1 MESLIP
7 LLMAGAGFLVIGFIL
22 GHNKGFAD
30 GFNYAVANSEEVG
43 KVISKE
49 VIKNARMRVM
59 KVVDGELKEVDGTV
73 EEKPET
79 VEETVE

>member
-1 MESLIP
+1 MGNLFPLIVII
-7 LLMAGAGFLVIGFIL
+7 AGSIAIGYIV
-22 GHNKGFAD
+22 GHNKGFTD

-59 KVVDGELKEVDGTV
+59 KVVDGELKEVDGAV
-73 EEKPET
+73 EEEPEA
-79 VEETVE
+79 VE

>member
-22 GHNKGFAD
+22 GHNKGFTD

-59 KVVDGELKEVDGTV
+59 KVVDGELKEVDGAV
-73 EEKPET
+73 EEEPEA
-79 VEETVE
+79 VE